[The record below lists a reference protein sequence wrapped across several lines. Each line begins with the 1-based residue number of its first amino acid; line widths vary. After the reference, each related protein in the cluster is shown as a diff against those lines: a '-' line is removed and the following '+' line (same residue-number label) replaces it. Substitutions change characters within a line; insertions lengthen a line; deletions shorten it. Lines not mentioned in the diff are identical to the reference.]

1 MIRKKLCLAAVGLP
15 LLFAGC
21 AGEEDMNAKMVQ
33 AADQAEKGKWEAAG
47 KTAEAVAKAKPKEV
61 APVLLQALAYEQ
73 QGEYDKALD
82 LARQGAEM
90 ASGDFTVQYTYG
102 RLTAKDPARRSE
114 AFSILER
121 ALELNPGDQNTLI
134 LLCNIGSEIEHPKV
148 IKYLNELRK
157 NKDFAQSPVLLYQI
171 GCYNVRAGKTN
182 HAQVWLRR
190 AARDASKS
198 KNWDLLLNCARTL
211 DRSGAVNQKTGKKEA
226 LEWYGKYRALSGNR
240 GAEYKEVN
248 ARIAQLQTTKKQ
260 PAKNSRTKGRSR

>member
-1 MIRKKLCLAAVGLP
+1 MIRKKLGLAAVGLP

-21 AGEEDMNAKMVQ
+21 AGDEDMNAKMVQ
-33 AADQAEKGKWEAAG
+33 AAEQAKKGQWEAAG
-47 KTAEAVAKAKPKEV
+47 KNAGAVEKAKPGEV
-61 APVLLQALAYEQ
+61 APVLLQALVYEK

-82 LARQGAEM
+82 LARKCAEM
-90 ASGDFTVQYTYG
+90 APKDFTVQYTCG
-102 RLTAKDPARRSE
+102 RLTAKDQARRSE

-121 ALELNPGDQNTLI
+121 ALELKPGDQNTLI

-157 NKDFAQSPVLLYQI
+157 DKDFANSPVLRYQI
-171 GCYNVRAGKTN
+171 GCYHVRAKN
-182 HAQVWLRR
+182 SQAQTWLRS
-190 AARDASKS
+190 AAKAASKS
-198 KNWDLLLNCARTL
+198 KNWELLLNCARTL

-248 ARIAQLQTTKKQ
+248 SRIAQLQKTKSK
-260 PAKNSRTKGRSR
+260 PAKNSRTKGRRR